1 MASELLVN
9 KITPESG
16 TTLTLGESGD
26 TIAITSGASLTGFTS
41 TGIDDN
47 ATNTAITIDSSQN
60 VGIGTTS
67 PSVTFDA
74 EANGA
79 TVAHFNR
86 TTDDGNIL
94 ELQKD
99 GTTVGS
105 IGYISSGLYI
115 DGESGHAGL
124 RFGGADIS
132 PRDGGADADAA
143 IQLGSSSNRFTDL
156 YLSGSVYLGGTTSAN
171 ALDDYEEGTW
181 TPTYTTTGTDF
192 SSITYDPATSA
203 TYTKVGDICY
213 INCFIRTDSVTV
225 GSASSNIVLDGLPFT
240 AADGHSS
247 MAVSYSLAWST
258 NNPSGAHSRNG
269 HTQMSLFY
277 KTTANGSSSTL
288 TFSDMATG
296 TNDNQ
301 LFLAG
306 FYKVV

>member
-181 TPTYTTTGTDF
+181 TPTLIGSGGNPTV
-192 SSITYDPATSA
+192 
-203 TYTKVGDICY
+203 TYTIRNGLY
-213 INCFIRTDSVTV
+213 IKIGNTVFIQVRIQM
-225 GSASSNIVLDGLPFT
+225 SAYSGGVDRIQISGLPFT
-240 AADGHSS
+240 
-247 MAVSYSLAWST
+247 VS
-258 NNPSGAHSRNG
+258 NNPSMYASLNPGLCSNINFGSGYTQLTAIFDLNSTNINLLG
-269 HTQMSLFY
+269 HQSNASYRDLLVSDI
-277 KTTANGSSSTL
+277 SSSSVISFT
-288 TFSDMATG
+288 
-296 TNDNQ
+296 
-301 LFLAG
+301 G
-306 FYKVV
+306 FYSV